1 MWKKTGAIYDGDW
14 KEGLRHGFGMYS
26 VKKGDE
32 HVKEYAGGWK
42 NDMKHVCMWATPTHW
57 FLVLRFFNFAEH
69 SLITSLVRLY
79 GTENGTRNPVHLPSF
94 SVTCALTNTNFQ
106 WFLPLLSFWH
116 AKMAANFFA

>member
-1 MWKKTGAIYDGDW
+1 MYTGKGTQVWKKTGAIYDGDW

-57 FLVLRFFNFAEH
+57 FLVLRFLILQSIA
-69 SLITSLVRLY
+69 SLPAWSDY
-79 GTENGTRNPVHLPSF
+79 M
-94 SVTCALTNTNFQ
+94 AL
-106 WFLPLLSFWH
+106 
-116 AKMAANFFA
+116 KMAPEILFTCQASVLLVH